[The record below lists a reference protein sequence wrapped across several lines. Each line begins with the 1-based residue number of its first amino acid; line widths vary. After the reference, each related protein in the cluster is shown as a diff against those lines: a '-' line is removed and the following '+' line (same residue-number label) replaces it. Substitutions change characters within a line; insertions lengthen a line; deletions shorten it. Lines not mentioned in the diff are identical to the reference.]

1 MADLEI
7 SFDENFSIA
16 ETQNPKAARDA
27 EADSP
32 LYVTWESRD
41 NWTINQNW
49 LWHETWAWD
58 LDIQETLNVVEKC
71 KKDVSPNFKQTLNVV
86 DRRPDFDFTLNQIQ
100 SLGVSDNIDRSL
112 QFYRRFEETVDILE
126 KPSKQYDAAYS
137 DSFVLYDTLVRGAQ
151 GVISDLLFEEGGWDL
166 ETMQTYMLKGK
177 HVGYENFKPFVAGDY
192 TYEKALFRSV
202 FNATGADRAMLEQFQ
217 VTVDVPDLVDRGS
230 AEVTDKNFDLTI
242 EFNKAFHIA
251 PEVTISMRS
260 GVSGKPVIPEV
271 VNVTEENFTM
281 HLIDAFTGERTE
293 GVFIWTAVGY

>member
-7 SFDENFSIA
+7 SFDEAFSIA
-16 ETQNPKAARDA
+16 ETRNQTASRANEDA
-27 EADSP
+27 PS
-32 LYVTWESRD
+32 YSTWESQE

-49 LWHETWAWD
+49 LWHETWAWN
-58 LDIQETLNVVEKC
+58 LDIKETLKFVETY
-71 KKDVSPNFKQTLNVV
+71 KKDVSANFKQTLNVV
-86 DRRPDFDFTLNQIQ
+86 DRRPDFDFTLNHIQ